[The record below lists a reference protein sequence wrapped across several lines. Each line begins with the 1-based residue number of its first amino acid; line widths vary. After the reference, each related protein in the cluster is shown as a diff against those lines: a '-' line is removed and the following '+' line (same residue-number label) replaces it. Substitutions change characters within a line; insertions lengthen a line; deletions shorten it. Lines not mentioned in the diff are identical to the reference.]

1 MNSSMVQLTTAN
13 CPSSYNNAAP
23 TTVTATLNNN
33 SIALTLDQTQLQQ
46 ITQLM
51 NEMQHQDLNY
61 NPLINANSNTNSS
74 SNASTENANT
84 NISIDVSHH
93 QHHNNHNHVDSNI
106 NQNQLIFS
114 PDSIV
119 KLESQVQYQQQAAYQ
134 QMAPQSNQIILD
146 NQQQQQQ
153 QQQQITQVHTI
164 MLNGQPAL
172 FIPASSAMSSN
183 LLSQMLMN
191 NNSTLTNSEAQSS
204 SLNSVNNSTNTNSNN
219 QNFELNSMNLQYN
232 TSEFKFLFNG
242 GKNLTARLL
251 LYIIFKC
258 TVLCSF
264 LNG

>member
-1 MNSSMVQLTTAN
+1 MVQTTAN
-13 CPSSYNNAAP
+13 SYNAAP
-23 TTVTATLNNN
+23 TAISATLNNN
-33 SIALTLDQTQLQQ
+33 NIALTLDQTQLQQ

-51 NEMQHQDLNY
+51 NEMQQQDLNY
-61 NPLINANSNTNSS
+61 NPLINANNNNNS

-84 NISIDVSHH
+84 NISIDVSQH
-93 QHHNNHNHVDSNI
+93 QHHNNNNHNHVDSNI

-119 KLESQVQYQQQAAYQ
+119 KLENQIQYQQQAAYQ
-134 QMAPQSNQIILD
+134 MAPQSSQIILD

-191 NNSTLTNSEAQSS
+191 NNSTLANSEAQSS
-204 SLNSVNNSTNTNSNN
+204 SNSTNTNSNN
-219 QNFELNSMNLQYN
+219 QNFDLNSMNLQYN
-232 TSEFKFLFNG
+232 SSEFKVCCL
-242 GKNLTARLL
+242 
-251 LYIIFKC
+251 I
-258 TVLCSF
+258 
-264 LNG
+264 